1 MPVKRL
7 SGLEEPESAAA
18 GEGPPAPSGATPAG
32 PTVAVL
38 VPCRDEEATVAD
50 VVTGFLRHLP
60 GARVYVF
67 DNGSADATA
76 ERAAAAGAVV
86 RFVAPRGKGNVVR
99 RMLADVEADVY
110 VLVDGDGTYDPAVA
124 PSMVEAVESGYDLVN
139 ARRLPLA
146 RTAFPR
152 GHRLGN
158 RVLGS
163 LVRRGFQGEVG
174 DLLSGYKAFSR
185 RLAKSFPVHSR
196 GFEIETELAVHALE
210 LGAPTLEIGGA
221 YRARPTGSPSKL
233 GTLRDGWRIAW
244 TILALLRQGRPLAYF
259 TVLAGVLSASSVALG
274 IPLVLQYLHTH
285 LVPRL
290 PTAVL
295 ATGLMILAALAF
307 TAGVVLDSVARA
319 RREQRMLAYLA
330 VPGPRAA
337 SEARRAWPPGGDAQ
351 RER

>member
-1 MPVKRL
+1 MPVERAP
-7 SGLEEPESAAA
+7 GFEGSA
-18 GEGPPAPSGATPAG
+18 GTSPPPGTAPTPLA
-32 PTVAVL
+32 PAVAVL
-38 VPCRDEEATVAD
+38 VPCRDEEATVAS
-50 VVTGFLRHLP
+50 VVAGFREHLP
-60 GARVYVF
+60 NARVYVF
-67 DNGSADATA
+67 DNGSADSTA
-76 ERAAAAGAVV
+76 ERAAAAGAIV
-86 RFVAPRGKGNVVR
+86 RFVGARGKGNVVR

-110 VLVDGDGTYDPAVA
+110 ILVDGDATYDPAIA

-139 ARRLPLA
+139 ARRLPLEG
-146 RTAFPR
+146 AFPA

-158 RVLGS
+158 RVLGA
-163 LVRRGFQGEVG
+163 LVRRSFRGEVG

-185 RLAKSFPVHSR
+185 RLAKSFPVHAR

-210 LGAPTLEIGGA
+210 LDAPMLEIGCA
-221 YRARPTGSPSKL
+221 YGARPAGSSSKL
-233 GTLRDGWRIAW
+233 ATLRDGWRIGW

-259 TVLAGVLSASSVALG
+259 SVLAAALASASVALG
-274 IPLVLQYLHTH
+274 IPLLLEYLRTH

-330 VPGPRAA
+330 LPGPLAA
-337 SEARRAWPPGGDAQ
+337 SEARRARAPGGAQ